1 MATYRDNRGRST
13 SIKQIKLIERMV
25 REEFTVK
32 EICAFLDQLYGDNAL
47 QLRAVQTRAKEVR
60 DNKLPWDR
68 LTSSGAQAAKV
79 LEVLRVVIEASEG
92 RKQDFTQSEVD
103 WIIWIQEL
111 APTLPEIYVWQF
123 ANTYLTDSK
132 IAGHGLRQ
140 LDHFLTYKP
149 WESQEAAIEYDDV
162 KNDGS
167 IPDSELTEKAA
178 EIRQYV
184 YRQEAEEQF
193 PVLSEEE
200 IREGMRELSEHRLE
214 VNAMKMQISESG
226 VSSEED
232 NWEDIDFYESD
243 IRDLLNEQMA
253 LQREILEEIKQLK
266 ETISG
271 TTSTGALISAE
282 SEESESEQVEDTSF
296 QVVGEYYYNEDNEF
310 VPVPLS
316 GELREAIERLR
327 GESE

>member
-140 LDHFLTYKP
+140 MDHFLTYKP

-266 ETISG
+266 ETIRGIPSA
-271 TTSTGALISAE
+271 GAIISPE

>member
-1 MATYRDNRGRST
+1 
-13 SIKQIKLIERMV
+13 
-25 REEFTVK
+25 
-32 EICAFLDQLYGDNAL
+32 
-47 QLRAVQTRAKEVR
+47 
-60 DNKLPWDR
+60 
-68 LTSSGAQAAKV
+68 
-79 LEVLRVVIEASEG
+79 
-92 RKQDFTQSEVD
+92 
-103 WIIWIQEL
+103 
-111 APTLPEIYVWQF
+111 
-123 ANTYLTDSK
+123 
-132 IAGHGLRQ
+132 
-140 LDHFLTYKP
+140 
-149 WESQEAAIEYDDV
+149 
-162 KNDGS
+162 
-167 IPDSELTEKAA
+167 
-178 EIRQYV
+178 
-184 YRQEAEEQF
+184 
-193 PVLSEEE
+193 
-200 IREGMRELSEHRLE
+200 MRELSEHRLE

-296 QVVGEYYYNEDNEF
+296 QVVGEYYYNEDNQF

-316 GELREAIERLR
+316 EELREAIERLR